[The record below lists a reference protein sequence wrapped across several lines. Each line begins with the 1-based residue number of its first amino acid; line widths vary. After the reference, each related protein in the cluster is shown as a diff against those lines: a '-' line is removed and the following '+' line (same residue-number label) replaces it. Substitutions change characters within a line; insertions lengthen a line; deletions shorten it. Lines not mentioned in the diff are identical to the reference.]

1 MFSEWLHQTWLRLK
15 TLGKR
20 PQLDRDLREEAAF
33 HLAMREE
40 KNRLA
45 GIDPE
50 EARYAARR
58 QFGNASALKENSRE
72 AWTFATLESFGQ
84 DLRFGARTLRKNCGF
99 SAVAIVTLALGI
111 TANVTVFS
119 FVDALFLRSVPAK
132 DPAGLVRILATERGG
147 EGLFSY
153 PEFSYLEHHAKTL
166 ETLAAHYST
175 APLYINANGESAEV
189 QGAVVSSNYFPLL
202 GLSPHAG
209 RFFSNEEDSAPDRDA
224 VAVISYGLWER
235 IFGAD
240 PAISGKTLLINGT
253 SFVIVGVAPK
263 DFAGANIGGSPN
275 EIWIPSMMSRVG
287 YRWCDGFKRD
297 CTFLELMGRL
307 SPGRSSQE
315 AQAELA
321 TLARQLPT
329 AGNGSDERFGV
340 SVTPAVGV
348 SEAHRHYFLL
358 LTRLLTT
365 IAGILLLVVCANVG
379 GLLVA
384 RGTARTAE
392 IAMRRALGA
401 SSLRISTLLQAE
413 NLLLASFGGALA
425 VVFSL
430 WTSKWLAGFYSID
443 VEGYRHLFDVRLDAR
458 LLVYSLMVTLLSGF
472 LFALLPVWQANR
484 VDLIESL
491 KSGGSLPASSR
502 ATARTALVTVQLAL
516 SLGLVVGAGL
526 LARST
531 ANLLA
536 GRNMD
541 LHHVLGFRLRP
552 RLIGYSPEKSQSFLR
567 EVVERLRALPGV
579 ASASLM
585 NTSGVVWGNGGG
597 VRWALPG
604 KVSTKPADQ
613 KETPDHEI
621 GPDYF
626 TTLHIPFV
634 AGRDFNE
641 TDIQGSP
648 RVVIINETLAAKI
661 APEQFPL
668 QQYVALDDRPYQ
680 IVGIVK
686 DAQIRNALEPPIPM
700 AYLPFWQNDTEPQTD
715 ARFCVRTTGDPL
727 TALPSIRLAVS
738 AVDSHVPITETMPL
752 LEQVRGK
759 FTDARLAGAVL
770 ICAAALALVLSA
782 IGLFGVIAYE
792 VGQRKR
798 EIGIRLALGATSRQ
812 VVAVFLKK
820 GIAVILTGSTA
831 GLFLSLAASR
841 LLSAWLFNVG
851 PSDPATFGA
860 AALLLAVVALL
871 ASYLPSRRAT
881 QVDPVQAL
889 RHE

>member
-1 MFSEWLHQTWLRLK
+1 MFSEWLQQTWLRLK
-15 TLGKR
+15 TLWKR
-20 PQLDRDLREEAAF
+20 PELDRDLGEEVAF

-45 GIDPE
+45 GVDPE

-58 QFGNASALKENSRE
+58 QFGNTSALKENSRE
-72 AWTFATLESFGQ
+72 VWTFAALESFCQ

-111 TANVTVFS
+111 AANVTVFS

-132 DPAGLVRILATERGG
+132 DPAGLVRIRATERGC
-147 EGLFSY
+147 EGLVSY
-153 PEFSYLEHHAKTL
+153 PEFSYLGGHAKTL
-166 ETLAAHYST
+166 ATLAAHYSS
-175 APLYINANGESAEV
+175 APLYINANGESVEV

-202 GLSPHAG
+202 GLSPQVG
-209 RFFSNEEDSAPDRDA
+209 RFFSNEEDTAPDRDA

-240 PAISGKTLLINGT
+240 PAISGKTVLVNGV
-253 SFVIVGVAPK
+253 SFVIVGVAPQ
-263 DFAGANIGGSPN
+263 DFTGVNIGGSPN

-287 YRWCDGFKRD
+287 YRWCDGFKPD

-307 SPGRSSQE
+307 SPGRSTEE

-321 TLARQLPT
+321 TLVRQLQT
-329 AGNGSDERFGV
+329 SGHGSDRRFGV

-348 SEAHRHYFLL
+348 SEADRPYFLL

-384 RGTARTAE
+384 RGTLRNAE
-392 IAMRRALGA
+392 IALRRALGA
-401 SSLRISTLLQAE
+401 SSLRLSALLLAE
-413 NLLLASFGGALA
+413 NLLLAGLGGALA

-443 VEGYRHLFDVRLDAR
+443 EEGYRRYFDVRLDAR
-458 LLVYSLMVTLLSGF
+458 LLVYSLIVTLLSGL
-472 LFALLPVWQANR
+472 LFTWLPVWQANR
-484 VDLIESL
+484 VNLIESL
-491 KSGGSLPASSR
+491 KSGGHLHASGR
-502 ATARTALVTVQLAL
+502 ATARIALVTVQVAL

-531 ANLLA
+531 ASLFA

-552 RLIGYSPEKSQSFLR
+552 RLIGYSPEKSQSYLR
-567 EVVERLRALPGV
+567 EVLERLRALPGV
-579 ASASLM
+579 RSASLM

-604 KVSTKPADQ
+604 QVSPKADQ

-621 GPDYF
+621 GTDYF
-626 TTLHIPFV
+626 TTLDIPFV
-634 AGRDFNE
+634 AGRDFNDA
-641 TDIQGSP
+641 DIQGSP
-648 RVVIINETLAAKI
+648 RVVIINETLAARI
-661 APEQFPL
+661 AADQFPL
-668 QQYVALDDRPYQ
+668 EQYVALEDRPYQ
-680 IVGIVK
+680 IVGIVR

-700 AYLPFWQNDTEPQTD
+700 AYLAFWQNDSEPQTD

-727 TALPSIRLAVS
+727 AALPSIRLAVS
-738 AVDSHVPITETMPL
+738 AVDSQVPMTETMAL

-770 ICAAALALVLSA
+770 ICAAGLALVLSA

-812 VVAVFLKK
+812 VVAMFLKK
-820 GIAVILTGSTA
+820 GIAVALTGSIA
-831 GLFLSLAASR
+831 GLFLSLATSR
-841 LLSAWLFNVG
+841 LLSAWLFNVR
-851 PSDPATFGA
+851 PCDPATLGA

-881 QVDPVQAL
+881 QVDPAEAL